1 MESPLTIEFDIN
13 LRFEAIKL
21 PPVTDI
27 LVLGKRYPH
36 GKNGIL
42 KAFQYIAPDEFQF
55 VDLPESHQTVEAIL
69 VSRRI
74 SRRLPI
80 ARLVDILEQHV
91 FPFISEEEAV
101 KVDLSIVL
109 HSKNIKGEV

>member
-27 LVLGKRYPH
+27 LVLGKKYPH

-55 VDLPESHQTVEAIL
+55 AHLPDSHQTVEAIL
-69 VSRRI
+69 VSRKI
-74 SRRLPI
+74 AKRLPL
-80 ARLVDILEQHV
+80 ARIIDILEQHV
-91 FPFISEEEAV
+91 FPYISEDEAV
-101 KVDLSIVL
+101 KVDLNIVL
-109 HSKNIKGEV
+109 HSKNIKGEI